1 MFTFSTA
8 ILSPRK
14 GESAFQMSGSGIDN
28 SNEGQGDGLEPEVQE
43 DRQNAF
49 PEVLVEFN
57 VFNATKWFNEE
68 DYDSE
73 DLDAMQSRRLRS
85 AKAADFPDPFV
96 QFPDPRSI
104 ASEMEVNYL
113 RGILLQEGHA
123 VPQERGDEKG
133 KRQYKKMMK
142 AEVSHYQDMMKGRL
156 ERLGAGAQR
165 FKTTA
170 SPAEAVKD
178 AAGYAFEKP
187 KGGEKL
193 AAQADLKDEDPDRY
207 RKTNSSSAK
216 GLTRVPLSNSNA
228 SNTTSQTEGSSRG
241 ATKVLLEDN
250 DKGIKELDTL
260 VTQAEDLT
268 SR

>member
-1 MFTFSTA
+1 
-8 ILSPRK
+8 
-14 GESAFQMSGSGIDN
+14 MSGSGIDN
-28 SNEGQGDGLEPEVQE
+28 SNEGQGDGLEPE
-43 DRQNAF
+43 
-49 PEVLVEFN
+49 
-57 VFNATKWFNEE
+57 EE

-178 AAGYAFEKP
+178 AAGSPAQVCGLKRLGLSF
-187 KGGEKL
+187 GE
-193 AAQADLKDEDPDRY
+193 
-207 RKTNSSSAK
+207 
-216 GLTRVPLSNSNA
+216 
-228 SNTTSQTEGSSRG
+228 
-241 ATKVLLEDN
+241 
-250 DKGIKELDTL
+250 
-260 VTQAEDLT
+260 
-268 SR
+268 